1 MTPCQVP
8 SLAEDLGKIA
18 SAILT
23 DLAQYPG
30 KRSNVADVL
39 SQEGLKRMLSRA
51 SKAGELIAKT
61 IERIC
66 TSCQHQDPRDQVRVA
81 AFIGA
86 LYAQHA
92 IEPKAQVEASVL
104 KRFGAEWFPSLRP
117 QEGAVALDAH
127 QELEDFFY
135 QELAQRLAEKYYV
148 LTRRF
153 SLVP

>member
-1 MTPCQVP
+1 MSPRQVA
-8 SLAEDLGKIA
+8 SLAEDLGKIVY
-18 SAILT
+18 AILT
-23 DLAQYPG
+23 DLAQPPG
-30 KRSNVADVL
+30 KESDVADAL
-39 SQEGLKRMLSRA
+39 SQEGLEQMLSRA
-51 SKAGELIAKT
+51 SKPGELIAKT

-92 IEPKAQVEASVL
+92 IEPKMQVEASVL

-117 QEGAVALDAH
+117 QEGSVALDTH
-127 QELEDFFY
+127 QELENFFY
-135 QELAQRLAEKYYV
+135 QELAQRMAEKYYV